1 VRALVRSE
9 RFGRPFK
16 QIWSK
21 KIWSNLRRQILAGP
35 GSQPAGQPHTQSI
48 SPATSSAHSGQS
60 ASQQS
65 SQPASNPASQPAGHA
80 TSTIQPGQPA
90 QPSPCNQ
97 RDREP
102 TSPAK
107 LAQPAVHQPTQPVWQ
122 PILLLSKNYTSVTLI
137 RMFMTQAKDP
147 K

>member
-1 VRALVRSE
+1 MRALVRSE

-65 SQPASNPASQPAGHA
+65 SQPASQPAGHA
-80 TSTIQPGQPA
+80 TSTIQPGQPVRNA
-90 QPSPCNQ
+90 GERE

>member
-1 VRALVRSE
+1 LVDHLSKFGRK
-9 RFGRPFK
+9 RFGRISVDKF
-16 QIWSK
+16 W
-21 KIWSNLRRQILAGP
+21 P
-35 GSQPAGQPHTQSI
+35 GQAVSQPASHTHNQSVRQPVLHTQ
-48 SPATSSAHSGQS
+48 A
-60 ASQQS
+60 
-65 SQPASNPASQPAGHA
+65 SQPASNPASQPASQPAGHA